1 MKGVGNMRRILGFIC
16 AILITVFAIIPNTYA
31 EAQRDYGTLDM
42 NRWGVF
48 LEDEDRTVLIDK
60 NLIDYKSDYKG
71 NLLSN
76 FWVCHFFTI
85 ENKMIMENIT
95 INYNERTIAVD
106 AFVEYDKEGNLKNSE
121 TFSYPKYNKIIPGT
135 VGEDLLNFFF
145 PKEHIK
151 EIEIYLKDK
160 DQN

>member
-1 MKGVGNMRRILGFIC
+1 MKKLIGVIC
-16 AILITVFAIIPNTYA
+16 AILIMFFAVIPNAYA
-31 EAQRDYGTLDM
+31 EAQKAYGNLDM
-42 NRWGVF
+42 SRWEVF

-60 NLIDYKSDYKG
+60 NLIDYKSDYKD

-76 FWVCHFFTI
+76 FWVCHFFAI
-85 ENKMIMENIT
+85 ENKMIMENVT
-95 INYNERTIAVD
+95 INYNERTLGVD

-151 EIEIYLKDK
+151 DIENYLKEK
-160 DQN
+160 D

>member
-1 MKGVGNMRRILGFIC
+1 MKKLIGVIC
-16 AILITVFAIIPNTYA
+16 AILITFFAVMPNAYA
-31 EAQRDYGTLDM
+31 EAQKDYGNLDM
-42 NRWGVF
+42 SRWEIF

-60 NLIDYKSDYKG
+60 NLIDYKSDYKD
-71 NLLSN
+71 NILSN

-85 ENKMIMENIT
+85 ENKMIMENVT
-95 INYNERTIAVD
+95 INYNERTLGVD

-151 EIEIYLKDK
+151 DIENYLKEK
-160 DQN
+160 D